1 MFNSL
6 YEEQSII
13 AFEDFSVKSKSKLI
27 QRKLHNKK
35 NKALQIIINIFTP
48 FNTFCTI
55 SFLNIFL
62 NSCIINNN
70 IDGTHKFRKNKPAT
84 IRIYSLIL
92 ISVNQQSLFAS
103 ITNNITSNTAIMKN
117 INAGFFNI
125 FLYILFFLTSD
136 FTVLRYYNM
145 VYFAG
150 FILSV

>member
-35 NKALQIIINIFTP
+35 NKALQIIINIFTA

-70 IDGTHKFRKNKPAT
+70 IDGIQVYRKIIVT
-84 IRIYSLIL
+84 SRIYRLIL
-92 ISVNQQSLFAS
+92 ISVNQQSLFVILTIK
-103 ITNNITSNTAIMKN
+103 ITFNTAIMKN

-145 VYFAG
+145 VYDKIRNYF
-150 FILSV
+150 S

>member
-35 NKALQIIINIFTP
+35 NKALQIIINIFTA

-70 IDGTHKFRKNKPAT
+70 TEGTQVYRKNIVT
-84 IRIYSLIL
+84 SRIYRLIL
-92 ISVNQQSLFAS
+92 ISVNQQSLFVILTIK
-103 ITNNITSNTAIMKN
+103 ITFNTAIMKN

-125 FLYILFFLTSD
+125 FLYILFLLTSD
-136 FTVLRYYNM
+136 FTVL
-145 VYFAG
+145 
-150 FILSV
+150 

>member
-13 AFEDFSVKSKSKLI
+13 AFEDFSLTSKSKII

-35 NKALQIIINIFTP
+35 NKALQIIINIFTA

-70 IDGTHKFRKNKPAT
+70 IDGTQVYRKD
-84 IRIYSLIL
+84 IVSSRIYSLIL
-92 ISVNQQSLFAS
+92 ISVNQQSLFVS
-103 ITNNITSNTAIMKN
+103 ITDKITFNTAIMKN

-125 FLYILFFLTSD
+125 FLYILFLLTYD
-136 FTVLRYYNM
+136 FTVLGYYNM
-145 VYFAG
+145 VYDKIRNYF
-150 FILSV
+150 S

>member
-35 NKALQIIINIFTP
+35 NKALQIIINIFTT
-48 FNTFCTI
+48 FNTFCII

-70 IDGTHKFRKNKPAT
+70 TDGIQVYRKNIVT
-84 IRIYSLIL
+84 SRIYRLIFKG
-92 ISVNQQSLFAS
+92 VNQYS
-103 ITNNITSNTAIMKN
+103 
-117 INAGFFNI
+117 
-125 FLYILFFLTSD
+125 
-136 FTVLRYYNM
+136 
-145 VYFAG
+145 
-150 FILSV
+150 